1 MTPGQTALVQAD
13 VTRTYAELAENTT
26 RLAHGLAARGVG
38 RGDRVAFL
46 GLNSVEL
53 VEAMFATAK
62 LGAVFLPLN
71 TRLAPPEIAYILTD
85 SGAKL
90 LIAAPGFDSV
100 AGAPEISR
108 LPLDLIPAHA
118 VSRGGADGLRSEQAA
133 PLDLPIG
140 HDDLFMIQYTSGTTG
155 RPKGVM
161 LTHGNII
168 WNVYNLLVD
177 VDIRSDEVA
186 LVTAPLFHT
195 AALNQVLF
203 PTLLKGGTAL
213 IEAKFDPDR
222 AIELI
227 EKHGVTLLFGVT
239 SMYLALTQSARWPD
253 ATMSTLR
260 SALSGGAPLPVSLL
274 QAYLD
279 HGLMIVQGYGLT
291 EASPGATMLRAA
303 DGVRKIG
310 SAGTA
315 CFFTDV
321 RVVTPDL
328 ADVAAGEKGE
338 VLVQGP
344 NVTPGYWQQPAA
356 TQAAFAGDG
365 WLRTGDL
372 AQVDDEGYL
381 YIVDRLK
388 DMIISGGEN
397 VYPAEVEEALYTHP
411 AVAECAVIGVPDARW
426 GEVAR
431 AVVVRRGG
439 HQVTEAELIAHLD
452 GRLARYKI
460 PKTVVFTDAL
470 PHTASGK
477 ILKPDIRQKYA
488 APREGLS
495 PAPASPQDIPAATTS
510 AVTGDG
516 NTQSVRDLPDPFP
529 NE

>member
-1 MTPGQTALVQAD
+1 MNDQGLGSWPARRARMTPGKTALVQAG

-26 RLAHGLAARGVG
+26 RLAHGLADRGIG

-46 GLNSVEL
+46 GLNSIEL
-53 VEAMFATAK
+53 VETMFATAK

-71 TRLAPPEIAYILTD
+71 TRLAPPETAYILTD

-90 LIAAPGFDSV
+90 LIMAAGFDGV
-100 AGAPEISR
+100 TGAPEIAR
-108 LPLDLIPAHA
+108 LPVDIIPADA
-118 VSRGGADGLRSEQAA
+118 VSRDGADGLRSEQAA
-133 PLDLPIG
+133 PLDLPVG

-203 PTLLKGGTAL
+203 PTLVKGGTSL

-227 EKHGVTLLFGVT
+227 EEHGVTLLFGVT
-239 SMYLALTQSARWPD
+239 SMYLALARSPRW
-253 ATMSTLR
+253 AQANLRTLR
-260 SALSGGAPLPVSLL
+260 SALSGGAPLPVALM

-279 HGLMIVQGYGLT
+279 RGLMIIQGYGLT
-291 EASPGATMLRAA
+291 EASPGVTMLRAA

-321 RVVTPDL
+321 RVVNPEGE
-328 ADVAAGEKGE
+328 DVGMEEPGE

-344 NVTPGYWQQPAA
+344 NVTPGYWQQADA
-356 TQAAFAGDG
+356 TEAAFTGG
-365 WLRTGDL
+365 WLHTGDL

-397 VYPAEVEEALYTHP
+397 IYPAEVEQALYTHP
-411 AVAECAVIGVPDARW
+411 AVAECAVIGVPDATW
-426 GEVAR
+426 GEVGR
-431 AVVVRRGG
+431 AVVVLRDG
-439 HQVTEAELIAHLD
+439 HQATEAELIAYLD

-460 PKTVVFTDAL
+460 PKSVVFAGQL
-470 PHTASGK
+470 PHNAAGK
-477 ILKPDIRQKYA
+477 LVKPDLRQLHGGS
-488 APREGLS
+488 RL
-495 PAPASPQDIPAATTS
+495 
-510 AVTGDG
+510 
-516 NTQSVRDLPDPFP
+516 
-529 NE
+529 

>member
-1 MTPGQTALVQAD
+1 MTPARAALIGAGEV
-13 VTRTYAELAENTT
+13 RTYAQLAENTT
-26 RLAHGLAARGVG
+26 RLAHGLAARGVA

-46 GLNSVEL
+46 GPNSTEL

-62 LGAVFLPLN
+62 LGAVFIPLN
-71 TRLAPPEIAYILTD
+71 TRLAPPETAYILTD

-90 LIAAPGFDSV
+90 LIAAPGFDDVIS
-100 AGAPEISR
+100 APQVQR
-108 LPLDLIPAHA
+108 LPVEVVPADMVRHD
-118 VSRGGADGLRSEQAA
+118 GPGGLRSQ
-133 PLDLPIG
+133 DRTPIDEPVG

-177 VDIRSDEVA
+177 VDVRSDEVA

-222 AIELI
+222 AIGLI
-227 EKHGVTLLFGVT
+227 EEHGVTLLFGVT
-239 SMYLALTQSARWPD
+239 SMYLALTQSPRWPNAD
-253 ATMSTLR
+253 LRTLR
-260 SALSGGAPLPVSLL
+260 SALSGGAPLPVALL

-279 HGLMIVQGYGLT
+279 RGLMIIQGYGLT

-321 RVVTPDL
+321 RVVTPGL
-328 ADVAAGEKGE
+328 ADVAAGEEGE

-356 TQAAFAGDG
+356 TEAAFAGDG

-372 AQVDDEGYL
+372 ARVDDDGYL

-397 VYPAEVEEALYTHP
+397 VYPAEVEQVLYTHP
-411 AVAECAVIGVPDARW
+411 VVAECAVIGVPDARW

-431 AVVVRRGG
+431 AVVVCRGG
-439 HQVTEAELIAHLD
+439 QQVTEAELIAYLD

-460 PKTVVFTDAL
+460 PKSIVFTDAL

-477 ILKPDIRQKYA
+477 ILKPGVRQRHG
-488 APREGLS
+488 APRQES
-495 PAPASPQDIPAATTS
+495 CP
-510 AVTGDG
+510 
-516 NTQSVRDLPDPFP
+516 
-529 NE
+529 

>member
-1 MTPGQTALVQAD
+1 MTPGKAALVQAG

-46 GLNSVEL
+46 GLNSIEL
-53 VEAMFATAK
+53 VETMFATAR

-71 TRLAPPEIAYILTD
+71 TRLAPPETAYILAD

-90 LIAAPGFDSV
+90 LIVAAGFDRV
-100 AGAPEISR
+100 TGAPEIGR
-108 LPLDLIPAHA
+108 LPLAFVPADA
-118 VSRGGADGLRSEQAA
+118 VNRGGADGLRSEQTA
-133 PLDLPIG
+133 PVDLPIG
-140 HDDLFMIQYTSGTTG
+140 HHDLFMIQYTSGTTG

-161 LTHGNII
+161 LTHGNIT

-177 VDIRSDEVA
+177 VDVRSDEVA

-227 EKHGVTLLFGVT
+227 ETRGVTLLFGVT
-239 SMYLALTQSARWPD
+239 SMYLALAQSARWAQAD
-253 ATMSTLR
+253 LRTLR
-260 SALSGGAPLPVSLL
+260 SALSGGAPLPVALL

-279 HGLMIVQGYGLT
+279 RGLMIIQGYGLT
-291 EASPGATMLRAA
+291 EASPGTTMLRAA

-321 RVVTPDL
+321 RVANPDGQ
-328 ADVAAGEKGE
+328 DVAVGEAGE

-344 NVTPGYWQQPAA
+344 NVTPGYWQQPGA
-356 TQAAFAGDG
+356 TEAAFEEGG
-365 WLRTGDL
+365 WLHTGDL
-372 AQVDDEGYL
+372 AQVDEEGYL

-397 VYPAEVEEALYTHP
+397 IYPAEVEQALYTHP
-411 AVAECAVIGVPDARW
+411 AVAECAVIGVPDEKW
-426 GEVAR
+426 GEVGR
-431 AVVVRRGG
+431 AVVVLRDG
-439 HQVTEAELIAHLD
+439 HGATEADLIGHLD

-460 PKTVVFTDAL
+460 PKSVLFVDKL
-470 PHTASGK
+470 PHNASGK
-477 ILKPDIRQKYA
+477 LVKPELRHMLGGGGQV
-488 APREGLS
+488 RGS
-495 PAPASPQDIPAATTS
+495 P
-510 AVTGDG
+510 V
-516 NTQSVRDLPDPFP
+516 
-529 NE
+529 

>member
-1 MTPGQTALVQAD
+1 MTPGRAALIQAGE
-13 VTRTYAELAENTT
+13 VRTYAELAGNTT
-26 RLAHGLAARGVG
+26 RLAHGLAARGVS

-46 GLNSVEL
+46 GLNSIEL
-53 VEAMFATAK
+53 VETMFAAAK
-62 LGAVFLPLN
+62 LGAVFIPLN
-71 TRLAPPEIAYILTD
+71 TRLAPPETAYILAD

-90 LIAAPGFDSV
+90 LIAAPGFDYVIS
-100 AGAPEISR
+100 APQVRR
-108 LPLDLIPAHA
+108 LPLDVIPADSVRRSGPGA
-118 VSRGGADGLRSEQAA
+118 PGGPGGPSGLWSERTE
-133 PLDLPIG
+133 PFDEPVG

-177 VDIRSDEVA
+177 VDVRSDEVA

-222 AIELI
+222 AIGLI
-227 EKHGVTLLFGVT
+227 EEHGVTMLFGVT
-239 SMYLALTQSARWPD
+239 SMYLALTQSPRWPH
-253 ATMSTLR
+253 ATLSTLR

-279 HGLMIVQGYGLT
+279 RGLMIVQGYGLT
-291 EASPGATMLRAA
+291 EASPGATMLRAE

-321 RVVTPDL
+321 RVVTPGL
-328 ADVAAGEKGE
+328 ADVTAGERGE

-344 NVTPGYWQQPAA
+344 NVTPGYWQQPTA
-356 TQAAFAGDG
+356 TQAAFPAGQG

-397 VYPAEVEEALYTHP
+397 VYPAEVEQALYTHP
-411 AVAECAVIGVPDARW
+411 AIAECAVIGVPDARW

-431 AVVVRRGG
+431 AVVVRREGQ
-439 HQVTEAELIAHLD
+439 QVTEAELIAHLD

-460 PKTVVFTDAL
+460 PKTIVFTDEL

-477 ILKPDIRQKYA
+477 LLKPDIRQRYGA
-488 APREGLS
+488 
-495 PAPASPQDIPAATTS
+495 
-510 AVTGDG
+510 
-516 NTQSVRDLPDPFP
+516 
-529 NE
+529 

>member
-1 MTPGQTALVQAD
+1 MTPGRAALIGAGEV
-13 VTRTYAELAENTT
+13 RTYAELAENTT
-26 RLAHGLAARGVG
+26 LLAHGLAARGVS

-46 GLNSVEL
+46 GLNSIEL
-53 VEAMFATAK
+53 VETMFATAK
-62 LGAVFLPLN
+62 LGAVFIPLN
-71 TRLAPPEIAYILTD
+71 TRLAPPETAFILAD

-90 LIAAPGFDSV
+90 LIAAPGFDDV
-100 AGAPEISR
+100 LGAPQVQG
-108 LPLDLIPAHA
+108 LPVEVVAAGPVGRDD
-118 VSRGGADGLRSEQAA
+118 SGGPGGLWSERTA
-133 PLDLPIG
+133 PFDEPVG

-177 VDIRSDEVA
+177 VDVRSDEVA

-213 IEAKFDPDR
+213 IEPKFDPDR
-222 AIELI
+222 AISLI
-227 EKHGVTLLFGVT
+227 QEHGVTLLFGVT
-239 SMYLALTQSARWPD
+239 SMYLALTQSPHWPCAD
-253 ATMSTLR
+253 LSTLR

-279 HGLMIVQGYGLT
+279 RGLMIIQGYGLT

-303 DGVRKIG
+303 DGIRKIG

-321 RVVTPDL
+321 RVVTPGL
-328 ADVAAGEKGE
+328 ADVTAGERGE

-356 TQAAFAGDG
+356 SQAAFAGDG

-397 VYPAEVEEALYTHP
+397 IYPAEVEQALYTHP
-411 AVAECAVIGVPDARW
+411 AVAECAVIGVPDTTW

-439 HQVTEAELIAHLD
+439 QQVTEAELIAHLD

-460 PKTVVFTDAL
+460 PKTIVFTDTL

-477 ILKPDIRQKYA
+477 LVKPDIRQRHGA
-488 APREGLS
+488 
-495 PAPASPQDIPAATTS
+495 
-510 AVTGDG
+510 
-516 NTQSVRDLPDPFP
+516 
-529 NE
+529 

>member
-1 MTPGQTALVQAD
+1 MRDQGLGSWPARRARMTPGKVALIQAGRS
-13 VTRTYAELAENTT
+13 RTYAELAQNTT
-26 RLAHGLAARGVG
+26 RLAHGLAARGVS

-46 GLNSVEL
+46 GPNSIEL
-53 VEAMFATAK
+53 VEMMFATAK
-62 LGAVFLPLN
+62 LGAVFIPLN
-71 TRLAPPEIAYILTD
+71 TRLAPTETAYILTD
-85 SGAKL
+85 SGASL
-90 LIAAPGFDSV
+90 LIWAPGFEQVVS
-100 AGAPEISR
+100 APELAR
-108 LPLDLIPAHA
+108 LPLDLVPADEA
-118 VSRGGADGLRSEQAA
+118 GQGGAG
-133 PLDLPIG
+133 DLPPPRPEPVDEPIG
-140 HDDLFMIQYTSGTTG
+140 PDDLFMIQYTSGTTG

-279 HGLMIVQGYGLT
+279 RGLMIVQGYGLT

-431 AVVVRRGG
+431 AVVVRRAGQ
-439 HQVTEAELIAHLD
+439 QVTEAELIAYLD

-477 ILKPDIRQKYA
+477 ILKPDIRQQHA

-495 PAPASPQDIPAATTS
+495 P
-510 AVTGDG
+510 
-516 NTQSVRDLPDPFP
+516 
-529 NE
+529 

>member
-1 MTPGQTALVQAD
+1 MTPGQVALIGAGEV
-13 VTRTYAELAENTT
+13 RTYAELAENTT

-46 GLNSVEL
+46 GLNSIEL
-53 VEAMFATAK
+53 VETMFATAK
-62 LGAVFLPLN
+62 LGAVFVPLN
-71 TRLAPPEIAYILTD
+71 TRLAPPETAYILAD

-90 LIAAPGFDSV
+90 LIAAPGFDEV
-100 AGAPEISR
+100 IGAPQVRR
-108 LPLDLIPAHA
+108 LPVDVVPADA
-118 VSRGGADGLRSEQAA
+118 VRRDGPGGPGGPGDPGGRQSGRAA
-133 PLDLPIG
+133 PFDEPVG

-177 VDIRSDEVA
+177 VDVRSDEVA

-222 AIELI
+222 AISLI
-227 EKHGVTLLFGVT
+227 ETRGVTLLFGVT
-239 SMYLALTQSARWPD
+239 SMYLALTQSPRWPHAD
-253 ATMSTLR
+253 LSTLR

-274 QAYLD
+274 RAYLD
-279 HGLMIVQGYGLT
+279 RGLMIVQGYGLT

-303 DGVRKIG
+303 DGTRKIG

-321 RVVTPDL
+321 RVVTPGL
-328 ADVAAGEKGE
+328 ADVAAGERGE

-397 VYPAEVEEALYTHP
+397 VYPAEVEQALYTHP

-439 HQVTEAELIAHLD
+439 QQVTEADLIAYLD

-460 PKTVVFTDAL
+460 PKTIVFTDDL

-477 ILKPDIRQKYA
+477 LLKPDIRQRHGTS
-488 APREGLS
+488 REGFS
-495 PAPASPQDIPAATTS
+495 PD
-510 AVTGDG
+510 
-516 NTQSVRDLPDPFP
+516 R
-529 NE
+529 

>member
-1 MTPGQTALVQAD
+1 MTPGKAALIQAGE
-13 VTRTYAELAENTT
+13 VRSYAELAENTT
-26 RLAHGLAARGVG
+26 RLAHGLAARGIT

-46 GLNSVEL
+46 GLNSIEL
-53 VEAMFATAK
+53 VETMFATAK
-62 LGAVFLPLN
+62 LGAVFIPLN
-71 TRLAPPEIAYILTD
+71 TRLAPPETAYILGD

-90 LIAAPGFDSV
+90 LISAPGFDNV
-100 AGAPEISR
+100 TGAPEVDR
-108 LPLDLIPAHA
+108 LPVDIVPVEA
-118 VSRGGADGLRSEQAA
+118 VRRDSPGGLRSERTA
-133 PLDLPIG
+133 PFDEPIG
-140 HDDLFMIQYTSGTTG
+140 HDNLFMIQYTSGTTG
-155 RPKGVM
+155 HPKGVM

-177 VDIRSDEVA
+177 VDVRSDEVA

-222 AIELI
+222 VLGLI
-227 EKHGVTLLFGVT
+227 EEHGVTMLFGVT
-239 SMYLALTQSARWPD
+239 SMYLALTQSALWPQ

-274 QAYLD
+274 RAYLD
-279 HGLMIVQGYGLT
+279 RGLMIVQGYGLT

-321 RVVTPDL
+321 RVVMPDL
-328 ADVAAGEKGE
+328 ADVPAGQPGE

-356 TQAAFAGDG
+356 SRAAFVEGG

-381 YIVDRLK
+381 YIVDRVK

-397 VYPAEVEEALYTHP
+397 VYPAEVEQALYCHP

-426 GEVAR
+426 GEVGR
-431 AVVVRRGG
+431 AVVVLRGG
-439 HQVTEAELIAHLD
+439 QEATEAELIAYLD
-452 GRLARYKI
+452 GRIARYKI
-460 PKTVVFTDAL
+460 PRSIVFADAL

-477 ILKPDIRQKYA
+477 LVKPDIRRLHG
-488 APREGLS
+488 APG
-495 PAPASPQDIPAATTS
+495 DS
-510 AVTGDG
+510 AHG
-516 NTQSVRDLPDPFP
+516 R
-529 NE
+529 

>member
-1 MTPGQTALVQAD
+1 MTPGKIALVQGGQ
-13 VTRTYAELAENTT
+13 TRTYAELADNTT
-26 RLAHGLAARGVG
+26 RLAHGLAARGIG

-46 GLNSVEL
+46 GLNSIEL
-53 VEAMFATAK
+53 VETMFATAK

-71 TRLAPPEIAYILTD
+71 TRLAPPETAYILSD
-85 SGAKL
+85 SGSRL
-90 LIAAPGFDSV
+90 LIAADGFDAV
-100 AGAPEISR
+100 TGAPEITR
-108 LPLDLIPAHA
+108 LPLEILPGGA
-118 VSRGGADGLRSEQAA
+118 VSRGGADGLRSEQAV
-133 PLDLPIG
+133 PLDLPVG

-177 VDIRSDEVA
+177 VDVRSDEVS

-213 IEAKFDPDR
+213 IEARFDPDR

-227 EKHGVTLLFGVT
+227 EARGVTLLFGVT
-239 SMYLALTQSARWPD
+239 SMYLALARSPRWARAD
-253 ATMSTLR
+253 LRSLR
-260 SALSGGAPLPVSLL
+260 SALSGGAPIPVALL
-274 QAYLD
+274 QAWLD
-279 HGLMIVQGYGLT
+279 RGLMIIQGYGLT
-291 EASPGATMLRAA
+291 EASPGTTMLRAE

-321 RVVTPDL
+321 RVVRQDGR
-328 ADVAAGEKGE
+328 DVAVGEAGE

-344 NVTPGYWQQPAA
+344 NVTPGYWQQPDA
-356 TQAAFAGDG
+356 TEAAFEPGG
-365 WLRTGDL
+365 WLHTGDL
-372 AQVDDEGYL
+372 AQVDEEGYL

-397 VYPAEVEEALYTHP
+397 IYPAEVEQALYTHP
-411 AVAECAVIGVPDARW
+411 AVAECAVIGVPDEKW
-426 GEVAR
+426 GEVGR
-431 AVVVRRGG
+431 AIVVLRDG
-439 HQVTEAELIAHLD
+439 QQATETELIAYLD

-460 PKTVVFTDAL
+460 PKSVVFVGQL

-477 ILKPDIRQKYA
+477 LVKPDIKRLH
-488 APREGLS
+488 G
-495 PAPASPQDIPAATTS
+495 APAAGPGRP
-510 AVTGDG
+510 
-516 NTQSVRDLPDPFP
+516 
-529 NE
+529 